1 MKSSI
6 SNFDMV
12 ELVLLFL
19 EGRMRLSL
27 SAEEQELYYA
37 FEKMERYHEVE
48 AYIYQLDFDSLK
60 GYLDQVLERMLHRR
74 QYYLSFE
81 EIIDQND

>member
-37 FEKMERYHEVE
+37 FEKMERYHEV
-48 AYIYQLDFDSLK
+48 
-60 GYLDQVLERMLHRR
+60 
-74 QYYLSFE
+74 
-81 EIIDQND
+81 